1 MRVLGIVFAGA
12 LALLC
17 RPALALDAEAAGSQG
32 SQRAVVSPENLAL
45 ATRHFDEATRLY
57 GAGKYD
63 EARIEF
69 EASFALTREAE
80 LLHNISLAAERQGKL
95 SDAID
100 FEERFLAAKP
110 PGMTQRDS
118 DEARGRIARLREQQ
132 LRVTS
137 GPPLAAA
144 SDRAV
149 TPATERRRVPPGAI
163 GLLAIGGAAVAVGV
177 GCGAGAWATA
187 RTIDNMPLTLSDVNA
202 LTARGQA
209 LDRAGIALDLI
220 GAASLVAGTAWAVVD
235 RLRGSRTVIAG
246 TSPQTTFALVW

>member
-12 LALLC
+12 LTLLC
-17 RPALALDAEAAGSQG
+17 RPAPALAAEAAGAQG
-32 SQRAVVSPENLAL
+32 SQRATASPESLAL

-63 EARIEF
+63 ESRIEF
-69 EASFALTREAE
+69 EASYALTGEPE

-118 DEARGRIARLREQQ
+118 DEANGRIARLREQQ
-132 LRVTS
+132 FRAAS
-137 GPPLAAA
+137 GPLLAAA
-144 SDRAV
+144 PERVA
-149 TPATERRRVPPGAI
+149 TPATERQRVPSGAI
-163 GLLAIGGAAVAVGV
+163 GLLVIGGAAVAVGV
-177 GCGAGAWATA
+177 GCGAEAWATA
-187 RTIDNMPLTLSDVNA
+187 RTIDGMPLTLSDVNS

-209 LDRAGIALDLI
+209 LDRAGIALDVV
-220 GAASLVAGTAWAVVD
+220 GAAALVAGTAWALIHKS
-235 RLRGSRTVIAG
+235 RHRGTAVARTLSRSTLTLA
-246 TSPQTTFALVW
+246 W